1 MGWVLY
7 THTYTHIERM
17 VAVATVAAGGVQ
29 QCKSIPLCAT
39 HTHTNCI
46 YFVVSL
52 DWRGRILQNVNHNTV
67 QRKLVKIKN
76 LKTLK

>member
-39 HTHTNCI
+39 HTHTQT
-46 YFVVSL
+46 VSISL
-52 DWRGRILQNVNHNTV
+52 CRWIGEGEFCKMSITILFNANWS
-67 QRKLVKIKN
+67 KLKI
-76 LKTLK
+76 